1 MKSAMKAHHLLM
13 ALLLSAIAVPVTA
26 SEAVEGQ
33 SIFPAFKVA
42 QLSPEERR
50 TLREHWERASP
61 EDRLELRRQYQD
73 RMQATPQ
80 QEREPR
86 RLQQRD
92 GWAVRMPTPP
102 NPAEFAREMT
112 PFSGN
117 FGGNFNGNFGGNFGS
132 GYEQRRPETTSQDEY
147 PPAGRYRR

>member
-1 MKSAMKAHHLLM
+1 MKAHVLM
-13 ALLLSAIAVPVTA
+13 TLLLSAIAVPVTA
-26 SEAVEGQ
+26 SEAVERQ

-50 TLREHWERASP
+50 ALRERWEHASP

-73 RMQATPQ
+73 R
-80 QEREPR
+80 EPR
-86 RLQQRD
+86 RQQQRD
-92 GWAVRMPTPP
+92 GWTIRIPAPP

-117 FGGNFNGNFGGNFGS
+117 FGGNFGS
-132 GYEQRRPETTSQDEY
+132 GYEQRRPETADQDEY